1 MTDPDSWALAAEQA
15 VLDAA
20 LLQAPQTG
28 WTPITLRAAGKA
40 ARLSGP
46 DLELLMPNG
55 VADLAALLARRH
67 DQRAMDAL
75 SAIDPLD
82 LKIRE
87 RIARAVAARLDA
99 AAQDAPAVRRWAG
112 YLALPTHLALGLRLL
127 WESADQLWRW
137 AGDVAT
143 DENHYSKRA
152 ILAVILAGGLAIRLQ
167 SGAEAADAFVAAR
180 IDNVM
185 AYEKWK
191 AGLAPH
197 HLLRDLAA
205 ALGKLR
211 YG

>member
-1 MTDPDSWALAAEQA
+1 MTDPDSWARQAEQA

-20 LLQAPQTG
+20 LARAPTTG
-28 WTPITLRAAGKA
+28 WTAATLRAAGKDA
-40 ARLSGP
+40 GLSAP
-46 DLELLMPNG
+46 DLELLLPNG
-55 VADLAALLARRH
+55 PADLAALLARRH
-67 DQRAMDAL
+67 DARAMAAL
-75 SAIDPLD
+75 EGINPLD

-87 RIARAVAARLDA
+87 RIARAVTARLDA

-127 WESADQLWRW
+127 WESADHLWRW
-137 AGDVAT
+137 AGDTAT

-167 SGAEAADAFVAAR
+167 SGAEAADVFVAAR
-180 IDNVM
+180 IENVM

-197 HLLRDLAA
+197 HLLSDLAV